1 MTPNPSSLFV
11 IVGYGSIGRRHLSI
25 MREAMPLAR
34 IIVARRGAQPLDAE
48 QAGMAQVVGSLAEAL
63 AETPVA
69 VVLCSPAPCHAAQGL
84 ACVAAGVPLLVEKPL
99 ASDAAEA
106 ASLAAAARQAGVV
119 LQIGYCLRFDPSLTA
134 ARQALLDG
142 QIGRLLAIEVEVAQD
157 LRDWRPGT
165 DWRAGV
171 SAQAALGGGALM
183 ELSHEIDIAGW
194 LGGPVAAVTARLAR
208 TGLLDGSDVEDWVDL
223 LLEFRSGACAR
234 VHMDMIQQPP
244 RRLCRM
250 IGSEGTIEW
259 DGIARQ
265 ARLYRRSTAEW
276 TVLPCGTIERNT
288 LFRAQWTHFIDRIA
302 DGAPP
307 LVSGEDGCRV
317 MDIVTAA
324 RQSSQSGR
332 RVVL

>member
-1 MTPNPSSLFV
+1 MTANPSPLVV

-25 MREAMPLAR
+25 VREAMPSAR
-34 IIVARRGAQPLDAE
+34 IMVVRRGARPLDAE
-48 QAGMAQVVGSLAEAL
+48 QAGMARVVGSLAEAL
-63 AETPVA
+63 AEAPQA
-69 VVLCSPAPCHAAQGL
+69 VILCSPAPCHVAQGL
-84 ACVAAGVPLLVEKPL
+84 ACVAAGVPVLVEKPL
-99 ASDAAEA
+99 ATDAAEA
-106 ASLAAAARQAGVV
+106 ASLVAAAHQAGVV
-119 LQIGYCLRFDPSLTA
+119 LQVGYCLRFDPSLVA

-142 QIGRLLAIEVEVAQD
+142 KIGRLLAIEAEVAQD

-171 SAQAALGGGALM
+171 SAQAALGGGALL
-183 ELSHEIDIAGW
+183 ELSHEIDIVGW
-194 LGGPVAAVTARLAR
+194 LGGAVAAVTARLAR

-223 LLEFRSGACAR
+223 LIDFHSGACAR

-250 IGSEGTIEW
+250 IGAEGAIEW

-265 ARLYRRSTAEW
+265 ARLYRRATAEW
-276 TVLPCGTIERNT
+276 TSLPCGAIERNT
-288 LFRAQWTHFIDRIA
+288 LFRAQWADFMDRIA
-302 DGAPP
+302 DGAAP
-307 LVSGEDGCRV
+307 LVSGEDGLRV
-317 MDIVTAA
+317 MDIAAAA